1 MKRIII
7 LLFVTL
13 SLAAISAPADS
24 VQKTVTLTQEQLDQL
39 LQDAAEADQY
49 KYIVQEAVKEAT
61 DQLRSEM
68 ESRYNTYVTH
78 VGNNMTL
85 YTGFLGVFGVFL
97 TILIAIAGI
106 LVPVLINRRFE
117 KSIEEKI
124 QEQNTHIKENIE
136 AQSKDIQEKIN
147 DHDETIK
154 QSEKRID
161 ELSKE
166 LLKAK
171 KDAEDSA
178 KEAKLSALFSQ
189 AYNED
194 DLNKKIRLYTKLIK
208 ITTDDG
214 NETPTIIQYLAKAY
228 NNRANTYRKI
238 GNLDQAL
245 TDANT
250 AIKNNSQRATYFDT
264 RADIYVAMADKETD
278 KAKAKEYYQKA
289 LDDCMMGLSLG
300 SNERIKKLLEEKKQL
315 CEEKLRN

>member
-1 MKRIII
+1 MKRTIII
-7 LLFVTL
+7 LFAVL
-13 SLAAISAPADS
+13 SLTAFSAPTDNE
-24 VQKTVTLTQEQLDQL
+24 QKTVTLTQEQFDSLTR
-39 LQDAAEADQY
+39 AAALAAQQ
-49 KYIVQEAVKEAT
+49 KAVAQEIVKEST

-68 ESRYNTYVTH
+68 ESRDNFHTTH
-78 VGNNMTL
+78 VE
-85 YTGFLGVFGVFL
+85 GVVGLFGVL
-97 TILIAIAGI
+97 ITILVALAGI
-106 LVPVLINRRFE
+106 LVPIMINRRFE
-117 KSIEEKI
+117 ESIKEKI
-124 QEQNTHIKENIE
+124 QEQNTHIKDNIE

-278 KAKAKEYYQKA
+278 EAKAKEYYQKA
-289 LDDCMMGLSLG
+289 LDDCNIGLALSP
-300 SNERIKKLLEEKKQL
+300 NEKDKKTLEEKKQI
-315 CEEKLRN
+315 CEEKLRNL